1 MRTNTVEKPGL
12 SFLEC
17 AGEMGAMIRDFDWT
31 KTPLGPPE
39 KWPENLRVSTSILLN
54 SQFPMFVWWGPE
66 MITIYNDAYR
76 VILGDKHPNAL
87 GNSGPKVWAEIW
99 DVVGPLADKVM
110 KDGTSNWSED
120 LILYMNRHGY
130 VEETYFTFSYSPIY
144 NPSGEVVAVFCAC
157 TETTE
162 KVLTAKKIKESEAN
176 FRKLVI
182 NAPVGICIIT
192 NEDNH
197 VEIVNDQYLQLVGRS
212 RQELENK
219 PLWEGLKEAEAFY
232 GPILQNV
239 FESGIAF
246 EGSEHKVLL
255 TRNGLQEHVYV
266 NFVYEPMR
274 DEQGIVSKVMVLAI
288 DVTPQVLARRKVEEA
303 EERARLSIEISQL
316 GSYEVDFSNDTIV
329 ASERMNEI
337 FGITGSYDRNSYLKA
352 LHKDDLSVREEA
364 YKIALKTGSLNYDAR
379 IIHKDGALRWVRIR
393 GKILFDQEQKPVRLL
408 GVSQDITEQKL
419 FEQELNKQ
427 VQQKTIELQNKNAE
441 LERSNHKLEEFAH
454 AASHDLK
461 EPIRKVHFFTNQL
474 KDQLL
479 DRLTDLERS
488 SFQRIET
495 ATQRMNLLV
504 DDLLQY
510 SHVSHVAS
518 QQKEWIDLNEKLQ
531 KVLEDLELDIQQK
544 NAVIEVKQLPSIL
557 GYRRQLQQLFQNLIS
572 NALKYSKRNTRPH
585 IVIDAKKLD
594 KKDVPVK
601 LPQSVN
607 ADHYHLITVS
617 DNGIGF
623 EQEYAERIFQMF
635 QRLHGKNEYGGT
647 GVGLAIALKVAEN
660 HDGTIIAEGNPGKGS
675 SFKIFLPVANE
686 AQ

>member
-1 MRTNTVEKPGL
+1 V
-12 SFLEC
+12 
-17 AGEMGAMIRDFDWT
+17 DF
-31 KTPLGPPE
+31 
-39 KWPENLRVSTSILLN
+39 
-54 SQFPMFVWWGPE
+54 
-66 MITIYNDAYR
+66 
-76 VILGDKHPNAL
+76 
-87 GNSGPKVWAEIW
+87 
-99 DVVGPLADKVM
+99 LAD
-110 KDGTSNWSED
+110 T
-120 LILYMNRHGY
+120 
-130 VEETYFTFSYSPIY
+130 
-144 NPSGEVVAVFCAC
+144 
-157 TETTE
+157 
-162 KVLTAKKIKESEAN
+162 
-176 FRKLVI
+176 
-182 NAPVGICIIT
+182 II
-192 NEDNH
+192 
-197 VEIVNDQYLQLVGRS
+197 
-212 RQELENK
+212 
-219 PLWEGLKEAEAFY
+219 
-232 GPILQNV
+232 
-239 FESGIAF
+239 
-246 EGSEHKVLL
+246 
-255 TRNGLQEHVYV
+255 
-266 NFVYEPMR
+266 
-274 DEQGIVSKVMVLAI
+274 
-288 DVTPQVLARRKVEEA
+288 
-303 EERARLSIEISQL
+303 
-316 GSYEVDFSNDTIV
+316 

-337 FGITGSYDRNSYLKA
+337 FGITGSYDRNSYVQA
-352 LHKDDLSVREEA
+352 LHKDDLTVREEA
-364 YKIALKTGSLNYDAR
+364 YKIALKTGTLNYDAR

-393 GKILFDQEQKPVRLL
+393 GKILFDQEKKPARLL

-488 SFQRIET
+488 SFQRIEI

-510 SHVSHVAS
+510 SHVSHIAS
-518 QQKEWIDLNEKLQ
+518 QQKEWINLNDKLQ

-594 KKDVPVK
+594 KKDAPVK
-601 LPQSVN
+601 LPQRVH

-660 HDGTIIAEGNPGKGS
+660 HDGTIIAEGHPGKGS
-675 SFKIFLPVANE
+675 AFKIFLPATNE
-686 AQ
+686 SQ